1 MLNMVLLVNLEK
13 IIVTMYENNYR
24 KYVTY
29 NFQVK
34 IIPNVAVTKELY
46 VPLMSSLLL
55 Y

>member
-1 MLNMVLLVNLEK
+1 MVLIVNLEK
-13 IIVTMYENNYR
+13 IIVTMYKKNYR
-24 KYVTY
+24 NYVTY
-29 NFQVK
+29 DFHVK